1 MPGRGS
7 AIVAPVRPPLLGA
20 AVVLAGV
27 ALAFSLLVELRDPFA
42 VVRGVTE
49 AIGAWSY
56 ALVGAVVFLETSVGL
71 GLVSPG
77 EVVLAVSGAAAGTGD
92 LSLPILLAVVWTCG
106 VAGDSLSWLA
116 GRHVG
121 PRVIDGAGRRLGLSR
136 ARVDRVEDL
145 FRRRGGVV
153 LVGGRFV
160 GPVRVVAPFVAG
172 GTGWRYVRFLPWD
185 VAGILLWGSAYV
197 LAGYAFAG
205 APDEATGRIGQAG
218 IAVLLLGLLALR
230 LTRPA
235 ASSSG

>member
-1 MPGRGS
+1 
-7 AIVAPVRPPLLGA
+7 
-20 AVVLAGV
+20 
-27 ALAFSLLVELRDPFA
+27 
-42 VVRGVTE
+42 
-49 AIGAWSY
+49 
-56 ALVGAVVFLETSVGL
+56 VGAVVFLETSVGL

-145 FRRRGGVV
+145 FRRRGGAV